1 MSETRDTTTRRF
13 DIAAFLRRFFER
25 ERVPEDRA
33 EIIQL
38 LQRSEAGGV
47 IDHDILGMLE
57 GAIQVSEIQVK
68 NIMIPRSQM
77 VVVRREG
84 TLKDMLPIIIDSAHS
99 RFPVVG
105 DSKDEVLGILL
116 AKDLLRYFMEGSQN
130 RFSLKDVLRP
140 AVVVPESKRV
150 NMLLNEFRDGRNHM
164 AIVVDEYNGVSGL
177 VTIEDVLEQIV
188 GDITD
193 EHDAAEDHYI
203 LEHSEGQYRVKALTP
218 IEEFNEFFS
227 TQYSDRDFETFGGLV
242 LSKFGHLPKKGEK
255 IKFDNLTVEVL
266 RSDSR
271 RLHLLN
277 VFSSPDNA

>member
-1 MSETRDTTTRRF
+1 MP
-13 DIAAFLRRFFER
+13 AFFKMFFER
-25 ERVPEDRA
+25 TPEDRA

-38 LQRSEAGGV
+38 LRSSEANGV
-47 IDHDILGMLE
+47 IDRDILGMIE

-77 VVVRREG
+77 VVVRKEG
-84 TLKDMLPIIIDSAHS
+84 TLQDMLPIIIDSAHS

-116 AKDLLRYFMEGSQN
+116 AKDLLRYFMGARQS
-130 RFSLKDVLRP
+130 RFSLEDVSRP

-150 NMLLNEFRDGRNHM
+150 NTLLNEFKDGRNHM
-164 AIVVDEYNGVSGL
+164 AIVVDEYSGVSGL

-193 EHDAAEDHYI
+193 EHDAAEDRYI
-203 LEHSEGQYRVKALTP
+203 LEHSEGHYGVKALTP

-227 TQYSDRDFETFGGLV
+227 TQYSDTDFETFGGLV
-242 LSKFGHLPKKGEK
+242 LSKFGHLPQKGEA

-266 RSDSR
+266 RSDRR

-277 VFSSPDNA
+277 VSCSPDNP